1 MNLYEQLLAEYDD
14 TLIICEES
22 MHSHGLYCDGC
33 VWINES
39 MPTAKKTSV
48 LAEEIGHYMTSVG
61 DILDQSDLNNAK
73 QERRARVWA
82 FNKIIPIE
90 RITEAAAKGY
100 TQVYEMAEYLDVDED
115 FLREGLAYHGILD
128 ISL

>member
-14 TLIICEES
+14 DLIIREEP
-22 MHSHGLYCDGC
+22 MISHGLYCDGC

-39 MPTAKKTSV
+39 LPTAKKTSV

-73 QERRARVWA
+73 QERRARAWA
-82 FNKIIPIE
+82 FNRVIPIE
-90 RITEAAAKGY
+90 RIIDAASKGY
-100 TQVYEMAEYLDVDED
+100 TQVYEMAEYLDVDEE

>member
-1 MNLYEQLLAEYDD
+1 MNLYEQLLTEYDND
-14 TLIICEES
+14 LIICEES
-22 MHSHGLYCDGC
+22 MISHGLYCDGC

-39 MPTAKKTSV
+39 LPTAQKVSV

-61 DILDQSDLNNAK
+61 NILDQSDINNAK
-73 QERRARVWA
+73 QERQARVWA

-100 TQVYEMAEYLDVDED
+100 TQIYEMAEYLDVDEK
-115 FLREGLAYHGILD
+115 FLREGLEYYGILD
-128 ISL
+128 VSL